1 VEWLRRRLRR
11 WAPNVN
17 LPEIHDL
24 QETYDMVR
32 DTVQEWKDQHH
43 QTGLQQGL
51 EQGSTNEARTELEG
65 WIDRPYEVDTLE
77 DVFRPS

>member
-1 VEWLRRRLRR
+1 
-11 WAPNVN
+11 
-17 LPEIHDL
+17 
-24 QETYDMVR
+24 MVR